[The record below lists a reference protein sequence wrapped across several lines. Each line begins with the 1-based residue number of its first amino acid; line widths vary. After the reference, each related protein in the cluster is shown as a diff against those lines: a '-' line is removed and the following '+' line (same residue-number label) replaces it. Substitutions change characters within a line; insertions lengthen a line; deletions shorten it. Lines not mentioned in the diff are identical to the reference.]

1 MQGKHITLA
10 VTGAIAAYKAVHL
23 LRLFREAGA
32 EVQVIGTEHSLHF
45 VGRETWEA
53 LSGRPPLFGLW
64 ETPDPAKIPH
74 IMLGQEVDLV
84 VVAPAT
90 ANMLAKAACGIADDL
105 VSTVLLAAT
114 APVLFA
120 PCMNTAMWEH
130 PATRRNVET
139 LAARPGTHFVHCT
152 EGKLACGTEGKGR
165 LAEPPTIFEM
175 AEYLLTPKRP
185 DRFRWLVTAGATR
198 EYIDPVRFISNG
210 SSGLM
215 GRSIADAAWRLGGE
229 VTLVT
234 GPATD
239 TMPRPYPVH
248 PVTSAAEMAA
258 AVKGQAPLCDI
269 LVMSAAVA
277 DHAPVKSAAKRKKG
291 DDDVTLTL
299 HRTPDILIETIPLM
313 RPDALRVGFAAE
325 TEDLAKNAR
334 GKLER
339 KKLDLI
345 VANLVS
351 PEHDPLGSP
360 LNRVTIVTA
369 DAEEELPLM
378 PKKELGALLAAKIH
392 DAMTR
397 KRGR

>member
-10 VTGAIAAYKAVHL
+10 VTGAIAAYKAVYL
-23 LRLFREAGA
+23 LRLLRDAGA
-32 EVQVIGTEHSLHF
+32 EVQVIGTEHSLRF

-64 ETPDPAKIPH
+64 ETPDPSKIPH

-139 LAARPGTHFVHCT
+139 LAARPGIHFVQCT

-165 LAEPPTIFEM
+165 LAEPHAIFET
-175 AEYLLTPKRP
+175 AEYLLTPKRSEH
-185 DRFRWLVTAGATR
+185 FRWLVTAGATR
-198 EYIDPVRFISNG
+198 EYLDPVRFISNG
-210 SSGLM
+210 SGGLM

-229 VTLVT
+229 VTLIAGVMADKT
-234 GPATD
+234 
-239 TMPRPYPVH
+239 PRPYPVQT
-248 PVTSAAEMAA
+248 VTSAAEMAA
-258 AVKGQAPLCDI
+258 AVNGQAPRCDI

-277 DHAPVKSAAKRKKG
+277 DHAPVKSAAKQKKG
-291 DDDVTLTL
+291 DGDVALTL
-299 HRTPDILIETIPLM
+299 HRTPDILTGTIPIM
-313 RPDALRVGFAAE
+313 RPEALRVGFAAE
-325 TEDLAKNAR
+325 TEDLITNAR
-334 GKLER
+334 GKLDR

-345 VANLVS
+345 VANLIS
-351 PEHDPLGSP
+351 ADLDPLGNP

-369 DAEEELPLM
+369 DATEELPLM
-378 PKKELGALLAAKIH
+378 PKKALGALLAAKIH
-392 DAMTR
+392 DAAAR

>member
-10 VTGAIAAYKAVHL
+10 VTGAIAAYKAIHL

-64 ETPDPAKIPH
+64 ETPDPSKIPH

-139 LAARPGTHFVHCT
+139 LAARPGIHFVQCA

-175 AEYLLTPKRP
+175 AEFLLTPKRP
-185 DRFRWLVTAGATR
+185 ERFRWLITAGATR
-198 EYIDPVRFISNG
+198 EYIDPVRFLSNG

-234 GPATD
+234 GPVAD
-239 TMPRPYPVH
+239 TTPRPYPVH
-248 PVTSAAEMAA
+248 TVTSAAEMAT
-258 AVKGQAPLCDI
+258 AVNEQVPLCDI

-277 DHAPVKSAAKRKKG
+277 DHAPVKSVAKQKKAGG
-291 DDDVTLTL
+291 DISLTL
-299 HRTPDILIETIPLM
+299 HSTPDILTGTIPLM

-325 TEDLAKNAR
+325 TEDLIKNAR
-334 GKLER
+334 GKRER

-351 PEHDPLGSP
+351 MELDPLGSQT
-360 LNRVTIVTA
+360 NRVTLITA
-369 DAEEELPLM
+369 DAQEELPLM
-378 PKKELGALLAAKIH
+378 PKRELGTLLAVKIH
-392 DAMTR
+392 DMAAR
-397 KRGR
+397 KRSR